1 MKLAE
6 ALAIRSDASKR
17 YEQLRSRAQANARYQ
32 EGEPPA
38 ENAGELLAEADRV
51 LAELEDL
58 IRRINRTNAAT
69 MLALTPPP
77 HAALTPPPHPML
89 DEQMTLTDAIARR
102 DVLRWRHA
110 LYSSVAD
117 AASGGSGPGMVRQ
130 MRSELRYVSAVTV
143 SELRTAADE
152 AAKQHRELD
161 VRIQQA
167 NWETELMD

>member
-6 ALAIRSDASKR
+6 ALAMRSDASKR
-17 YEQLRSRAQANARYQ
+17 FEQLRSRAQANARYQ

-38 ENAGELLAEADRV
+38 EDAGELLTEADRV

-77 HAALTPPPHPML
+77 GPML
-89 DEQMTLTDAIARR
+89 DEQMTVTDAIARR
-102 DVLRWRHA
+102 DVLRWRHS
-110 LYSSVAD
+110 LYTSVAD

-130 MRSELRYVSAVTV
+130 MRSELRYVSALAVG
-143 SELRTAADE
+143 ELRTAADE
-152 AAKQHRELD
+152 AARQHRELD

-167 NWETELMD
+167 NWATDLMD

>member
-6 ALAIRSDASKR
+6 ALAVRSDASKR
-17 YEQLRSRAQANARYQ
+17 FEQLRSRAQANARYQ

-69 MLALTPPP
+69 ML
-77 HAALTPPPHPML
+77 
-89 DEQMTLTDAIARR
+89 DEQMTVTDAIARR
-102 DVLRWRHA
+102 DALRWRHS
-110 LYSSVAD
+110 LYTSVAD

-130 MRSELRYVSAVTV
+130 MRSELRYVSALAVG
-143 SELRTAADE
+143 ELRTAADE
-152 AAKQHRELD
+152 AAKEHRELD

-167 NWETELMD
+167 NWATDLMD

>member
-6 ALAIRSDASKR
+6 ALALRSDASKR

-38 ENAGELLAEADRV
+38 ENAAELLAEADRV

-69 MLALTPPP
+69 SLDAELTV
-77 HAALTPPPHPML
+77 
-89 DEQMTLTDAIARR
+89 TDAIAQR
-102 DVLRWRHA
+102 DVLRLRHA
-110 LYSSVAD
+110 LYTSVAD
-117 AASGGSGPGMVRQ
+117 AASGKAGPGMVRQ
-130 MRSELRYVSAVTV
+130 MRSELRYVAAVSV

-152 AAKQHRELD
+152 TAKQHRELD
-161 VRIQQA
+161 VRIQRA
-167 NWETELMD
+167 NWETDLVD

>member
-6 ALAIRSDASKR
+6 ALALRSDASKR
-17 YEQLRSRAQANARYQ
+17 FEQLRSRAQANAWYQ

-38 ENAGELLAEADRV
+38 EDTEELVAEADRV

-58 IRRINRTNAAT
+58 ISRINRTNAAT
-69 MLALTPPP
+69 R
-77 HAALTPPPHPML
+77 L
-89 DEQMTLTDAIARR
+89 DEDMTVTDAIARR
-102 DVLRWRHA
+102 DVLRLRHA
-110 LYSSVAD
+110 LYTSVAD
-117 AASGGSGPGMVRQ
+117 AASGRSGPGMARQ

-143 SELRTAADE
+143 SQFRTAADE

-167 NWETELMD
+167 NWETDLAD

>member
-6 ALAIRSDASKR
+6 ALALRSDASKR
-17 YEQLRSRAQANARYQ
+17 FEQLRSRAQANARYQ
-32 EGEPPA
+32 EGESPA
-38 ENAGELLAEADRV
+38 EDAGELLAEADRV

-69 MLALTPPP
+69 ML
-77 HAALTPPPHPML
+77 
-89 DEQMTLTDAIARR
+89 DEQMTVTDAIARR

-110 LYSSVAD
+110 LYTSVAD
-117 AASGGSGPGMVRQ
+117 AASGGPGPGMVRQ
-130 MRSELRYVSAVTV
+130 MRSELRYVPAVTV

-152 AAKQHRELD
+152 AARQHRELD

-167 NWETELMD
+167 NWETDLMD

>member
-6 ALAIRSDASKR
+6 ALAVRSDASKR
-17 YEQLRSRAQANARYQ
+17 FEQLRSRAEANARYQ

-69 MLALTPPP
+69 ML
-77 HAALTPPPHPML
+77 
-89 DEQMTLTDAIARR
+89 DEQMTVTDAIAHR
-102 DVLRWRHA
+102 DVLRLRHA
-110 LYSSVAD
+110 LYTSVAD
-117 AASGGSGPGMVRQ
+117 AASGRSRPGMVRQ
-130 MRSELRYVSAVTV
+130 MRSELRYLSAVTV
-143 SELRTAADE
+143 SELRAAADE
-152 AAKQHRELD
+152 AAKQHREID

-167 NWETELMD
+167 NWETDLAD

>member
-6 ALAIRSDASKR
+6 ALAIRSDATR
-17 YEQLRSRAQANARYQ
+17 RFEQLRSRAQANAHYQ

-38 ENAGELLAEADRV
+38 ENAGELLAEADR
-51 LAELEDL
+51 LLGELEDL

-69 MLALTPPP
+69 ML
-77 HAALTPPPHPML
+77 
-89 DEQMTLTDAIARR
+89 DEQMTVTDAIARR
-102 DVLRWRHA
+102 DVLRLRHA
-110 LYSSVAD
+110 LYTSVAD
-117 AASGGSGPGMVRQ
+117 AASGGSGRGMIRQ
-130 MRSELRYVSAVTV
+130 MRSELRYVSAVTG

-167 NWETELMD
+167 NWGTDLMA